1 MDPVKPSGGPDPGS
15 VGPDPGSGGP
25 PPPGPGV
32 PPPIGSSAPHWVVTT
47 GVQAPAEIRRL
58 LGSLPEWFGIESS
71 VDEYVADA
79 ARLPT
84 YLAWR
89 GAVTDQPPRGQAS
102 AGSDAAPAAPGAGS
116 DAAPGAPGA
125 APVAAPAAPHAR
137 PVAAPAAESAAES
150 MASHGATARHPVGAM
165 LVARHF
171 PETAE
176 IHLLAVEPGLHRS
189 GVGRALVGA
198 LERDLIADGV
208 RLLEVKTLGPS
219 HPDAGFAL
227 TREFYRAMGFLP
239 VEEITGLW
247 PDNPCLV
254 LIKVLTP
261 DR

>member
-1 MDPVKPSGGPDPGS
+1 MQPRMDPGNPSAGPDPAS
-15 VGPDPGSGGP
+15 SGLP
-25 PPPGPGV
+25 PPEPRV
-32 PPPIGSSAPHWVVTT
+32 SPPTGSSAPLWVVTS

-84 YLAWR
+84 YLAWQ
-89 GAVTDQPPRGQAS
+89 GSGTGQSPRGQS
-102 AGSDAAPAAPGAGS
+102 ATGPAAG
-116 DAAPGAPGA
+116 
-125 APVAAPAAPHAR
+125 PAAAD
-137 PVAAPAAESAAES
+137 VATGE
-150 MASHGATARHPVGAM
+150 HPVGAM

-189 GVGRALVGA
+189 GVGRALVDA
-198 LERDLIADGV
+198 LERDLIAEGV

-219 HPDAGFAL
+219 HPDAGYAL

-239 VEEITGLW
+239 VEEIIGLW

-254 LIKVLTP
+254 MIKVLTRSTDRPAP
-261 DR
+261 DRPAPDQPAH

>member
-1 MDPVKPSGGPDPGS
+1 MDPVNPS
-15 VGPDPGSGGP
+15 VGPDPGSGGPEPDSGGP

-32 PPPIGSSAPHWVVTT
+32 PPPVGSSAPRWVVTT

-84 YLAWR
+84 YLAWPDSGTAR
-89 GAVTDQPPRGQAS
+89 PPRGGSAAAS
-102 AGSDAAPAAPGAGS
+102 AVPTAPGAGS
-116 DAAPGAPGA
+116 A
-125 APVAAPAAPHAR
+125 
-137 PVAAPAAESAAES
+137 AAESTVPD
-150 MASHGATARHPVGAM
+150 GATARHPVGAM

-176 IHLLAVEPGLHRS
+176 IHLLAAEPGLHRS

-219 HPDAGFAL
+219 HPDAGYAL

-261 DR
+261 AP

>member
-1 MDPVKPSGGPDPGS
+1 MQPQMDPGDPSTGPDPASTGLLPS
-15 VGPDPGSGGP
+15 DARVSP
-25 PPPGPGV
+25 PT
-32 PPPIGSSAPHWVVTT
+32 GSSAPNWVVTT
-47 GVQAPAEIRRL
+47 GVQAPAEVRRL

-89 GAVTDQPPRGQAS
+89 GAVTDLPPGGQS
-102 AGSDAAPAAPGAGS
+102 AAG
-116 DAAPGAPGA
+116 PT
-125 APVAAPAAPHAR
+125 
-137 PVAAPAAESAAES
+137 AESAAES
-150 MASHGATARHPVGAM
+150 RAADGESSRHPVGVM

-171 PETAE
+171 PEAAE
-176 IHLLAVEPGLHRS
+176 LHLLAVEPGLHRS

-198 LERDLIADGV
+198 LERDLLADGV

-219 HPDAGFAL
+219 HPDAGYAL

-261 DR
+261 NR